1 MSKKDK
7 VLSAFDPEA
16 LRPED
21 TRRAAD
27 FYKEAEL
34 FLKELR
40 LAGYE
45 VDARL
50 RDGPQGVRL
59 VGVRRGMRSIEL
71 YLEDGGFSFSPY
83 RTQGLCRT
91 PESAIDEISERV
103 RADES

>member
-1 MSKKDK
+1 MSREKKGFS
-7 VLSAFDPEA
+7 VFDPEA

-50 RDGPQGVRL
+50 RAHPHGVRL
-59 VGVRRGMRSIEL
+59 VGVERRSHGTIEVF
-71 YLEDGGFSFSPY
+71 LEDGGFSFSPY
-83 RTQGLCRT
+83 RARKVVHT
-91 PESAIDEISERV
+91 PEEVIDVISRRV
-103 RADES
+103 RDES